1 MNIENIRA
9 VVRPVLT
16 LAAFGVWAALAWTG
30 RADVKDFV
38 LVCGAVITFYVGSR
52 SGNGKAQ

>member
-1 MNIENIRA
+1 MNIEVIRA
-9 VVRPVLT
+9 VVRPILT
-16 LAAFGVWAALAWTG
+16 LAAFAVWSGMAWTG